1 MGDPQ
6 RVIIVVAVLGGV
18 MAAVALRRRAR
29 SVLRDVP
36 ERYGPFPRVL
46 FFGSETCAEC
56 RPVLAA
62 LADSRIEFTQ
72 YTWETDQH
80 VFEDLP
86 VDEVPRLLAVDS
98 RGRVQLDIRGPIGSG
113 QMRQLRRFA

>member
-6 RVIIVVAVLGGV
+6 RLIIVLAVLGGV
-18 MAAVALRRRAR
+18 AAAVALRRRSRA
-29 SVLRDVP
+29 VLRDVP

-62 LADSRIEFTQ
+62 LTDSQIAFTQ
-72 YTWETDQH
+72 YTWESDQE
-80 VFEDLP
+80 VFANLP
-86 VDEVPRLLAVDS
+86 IDEVPRLLAVDS
-98 RGRVQLDIRGPIGSG
+98 EGRVKLDIRGPIGSG